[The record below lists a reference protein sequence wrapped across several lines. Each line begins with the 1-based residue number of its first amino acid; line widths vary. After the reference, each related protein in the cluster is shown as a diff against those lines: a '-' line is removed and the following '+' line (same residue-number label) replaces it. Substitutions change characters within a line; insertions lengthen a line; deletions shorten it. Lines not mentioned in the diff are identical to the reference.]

1 MGTDRHL
8 YVGEVAK
15 LIGVSPSRIRMWEND
30 GLLTVRRTSSG
41 HRLYSPSDVERLRE
55 LKRLVDGEGWS
66 AGAIKAN
73 LNAHFPDHVRPA
85 NEIGRASFVSAGRRD
100 GRCASSPTN
109 PVSGPRPSAVSSAV
123 SRCRR
128 SARCTGSAEH
138 SA

>member
-15 LIGVSPSRIRMWEND
+15 LFGVSPSRIRMWEND

-66 AGAIKAN
+66 
-73 LNAHFPDHVRPA
+73 
-85 NEIGRASFVSAGRRD
+85 S
-100 GRCASSPTN
+100 RCDQGEPERSI
-109 PVSGPRPSAVSSAV
+109 PRPRSS
-123 SRCRR
+123 RQ
-128 SARCTGSAEH
+128 
-138 SA
+138 